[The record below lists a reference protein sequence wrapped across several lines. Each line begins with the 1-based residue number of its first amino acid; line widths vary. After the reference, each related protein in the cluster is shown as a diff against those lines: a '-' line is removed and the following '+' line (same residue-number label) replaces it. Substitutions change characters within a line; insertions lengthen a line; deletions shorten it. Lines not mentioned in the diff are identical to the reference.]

1 MNGLVCD
8 YWDGV
13 YWCCDGVVLAHQ
25 DGLIWDC
32 VKIFFCM
39 GYFVADI
46 FTKFHYLFSDV
57 KKETVTF
64 PSALQFDCVHRYF
77 LEV

>member
-1 MNGLVCD
+1 MLMFNC
-8 YWDGV
+8 
-13 YWCCDGVVLAHQ
+13 VLILSI
-25 DGLIWDC
+25 DCLGCLIWDC
-32 VKIFFCM
+32 VEIFFCM

-46 FTKFHYLFSDV
+46 FAKFHHLFSDV